1 MKYNIHLTHWIQMHL
16 KDSTLQVLKDNS
28 YNKIIYFGQHEYEH
42 GVDNFSNRLF
52 KIANEKNVELDI
64 VTASTLKN
72 PNLYRKKIKYHFWET
87 FWIFNYAHILKN
99 LKYVQENYDYKKLFI
114 NLNHNKHLHRCRI
127 FDLIHKFN
135 LDKIAH
141 LSFHKNHE
149 RYVWRY
155 IFNNGFVPYS
165 TIKDNFDKTK
175 NWQMPCIEYNES
187 FIDLVSE
194 SISDPWLFLSEKTAR
209 PLLLGK
215 PFLVVSTKGFHKFLE
230 SLGFVLYNE
239 IFDYSFDIIDDEE
252 ERFNLLLQNLDRLK
266 SIPICEYDDIF
277 KSIESKIKYNQQ
289 LAYDYAFNQDRLPKI
304 IKETFPNKSNL
315 EILEYLNT
323 ITRTGYDIVESNSN
337 V

>member
-1 MKYNIHLTHWIQMHL
+1 MKYNLHLTHWIQPHL
-16 KDSTLQVLKDNS
+16 KESTLQVAKDNT
-28 YNKIIYFGQHEYEH
+28 YNKTIYFGQHEYEY
-42 GVDNFSNRLF
+42 GVDNFSKRLF
-52 KIANEKNVELDI
+52 KIANEKNVILDV

-72 PNLYRKKIKYHFWET
+72 PNLYRKKINYHFWET
-87 FWIFNYAHILKN
+87 FWIFSYAHILKG
-99 LKYVQENYDYKKLFI
+99 LQSVQEHHEYKKLFI
-114 NLNHNKHLHRCRI
+114 NLNHRQHFHRCRI

-135 LDKIAH
+135 LEKIAH

-149 RYVWRY
+149 NYVWRY
-155 IFNNGFVPYS
+155 IFNNGFVPYT
-165 TIKDNFDKTK
+165 TINDNFEETK

-239 IFDYSFDIIDDEE
+239 IFDYSFDIIDNEE
-252 ERFNLLLQNLDRLK
+252 ERYNLLLQNIVKLRRTQ
-266 SIPICEYDDIF
+266 IFEYDKIF
-277 KSIESKIKYNQQ
+277 KLIENKIKYNQQ
-289 LAYDYAFNQDRLPKI
+289 LAYDYAFNQNRLPNI
-304 IKETFPNKSNL
+304 IKETFTNKSNV

-323 ITRTGYDIVESNSN
+323 ITTTGYDIVESNSN